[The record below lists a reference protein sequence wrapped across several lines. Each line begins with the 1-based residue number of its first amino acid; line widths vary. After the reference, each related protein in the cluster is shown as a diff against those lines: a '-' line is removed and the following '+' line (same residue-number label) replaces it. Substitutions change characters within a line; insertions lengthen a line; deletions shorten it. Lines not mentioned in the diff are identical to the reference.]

1 MIPRKPYLSSGVM
14 AGLISI
20 SERIEAQTEAEA
32 QAVLW
37 VHRHRLH
44 RSLSSDAPKPHDAD
58 SRLLGVPR
66 ALRTTRARGT
76 EGEK

>member
-14 AGLISI
+14 AGFISI
-20 SERIEAQTEAEA
+20 SERIEAQTEADA

-37 VHRHRLH
+37 IHRQRLH
-44 RSLSSDAPKPHDAD
+44 RSLSLDAPKPHDAD

-66 ALRTTRARGT
+66 AQRTTRARGT
-76 EGEK
+76 EETP

>member
-20 SERIEAQTEAEA
+20 SESIEPRDEHEA

-37 VHRHRLH
+37 IHRQRLH

-66 ALRTTRARGT
+66 ARRTTRARGT
-76 EGEK
+76 EETT